1 MQLGRRNLQFFSS
14 SPLLRCEMLETHPPF
29 HRADFLSGT
38 DYGRDRLIR
47 ARCWLGWLRHL
58 PALSC
63 DPRTIHARNFAVASD
78 SRSGLIMGDFV
89 SGRVSDH
96 EGRGAGKST
105 TPGGREKNA
114 CFFGRNKDGS
124 PKRFL
129 KGSTNPG
136 YSCRLQSK
144 EHDQAYPTKQE
155 PGSNENCAEQK
166 TFAKVVEP
174 GGCE

>member
-14 SPLLRCEMLETHPPF
+14 SPPLRCEMLETHPPF

-78 SRSGLIMGDFV
+78 SRSGLIMGDSF
-89 SGRVSDH
+89 SGS
-96 EGRGAGKST
+96 AGVNLKSNPA
-105 TPGGREKNA
+105 TPLL
-114 CFFGRNKDGS
+114 S
-124 PKRFL
+124 
-129 KGSTNPG
+129 STRWMNG
-136 YSCRLQSK
+136 
-144 EHDQAYPTKQE
+144 
-155 PGSNENCAEQK
+155 
-166 TFAKVVEP
+166 
-174 GGCE
+174 